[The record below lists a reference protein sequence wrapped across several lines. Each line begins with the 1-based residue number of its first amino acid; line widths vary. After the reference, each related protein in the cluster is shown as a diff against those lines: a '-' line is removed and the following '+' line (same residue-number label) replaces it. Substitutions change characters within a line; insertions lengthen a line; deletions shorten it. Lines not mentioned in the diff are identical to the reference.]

1 MSLKQKERPA
11 LVVSSMILVRN
22 WFDELRQRVP
32 TR

>member
-1 MSLKQKERPA
+1 MSLTGARLGPCEI
-11 LVVSSMILVRN
+11 VVQN